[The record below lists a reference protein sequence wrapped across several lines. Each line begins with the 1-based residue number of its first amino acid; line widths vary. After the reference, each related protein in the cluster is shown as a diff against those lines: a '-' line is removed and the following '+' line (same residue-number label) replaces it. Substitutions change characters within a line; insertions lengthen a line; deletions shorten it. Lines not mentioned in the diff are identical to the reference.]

1 MCNVQALW
9 GQSLFSVK
17 ADIYIQQPQ
26 KEGTPRTAG
35 AGRTGRHGNPNPITC
50 GYLWKQI
57 NEASNAREHTEGL
70 CWSTVT
76 CASTAFTIQQQKTAS
91 QLQAPAS
98 TLYLHH
104 QMTSSPF
111 AKAIPPILPCNLM
124 NWFSVLKGKTMYR
137 NNVQKYVTS
146 TSARSGC
153 CHCDAGTITQT
164 RAFHFTS
171 VTVLASVVPA
181 QLTEGGKREEST
193 VFAL

>member
-137 NNVQKYVTS
+137 NIAQCTETMYRNMLLPPRHDPAAVTVMLAQSHKPEHS
-146 TSARSGC
+146 TSP
-153 CHCDAGTITQT
+153 
-164 RAFHFTS
+164 
-171 VTVLASVVPA
+171 V
-181 QLTEGGKREEST
+181 
-193 VFAL
+193 